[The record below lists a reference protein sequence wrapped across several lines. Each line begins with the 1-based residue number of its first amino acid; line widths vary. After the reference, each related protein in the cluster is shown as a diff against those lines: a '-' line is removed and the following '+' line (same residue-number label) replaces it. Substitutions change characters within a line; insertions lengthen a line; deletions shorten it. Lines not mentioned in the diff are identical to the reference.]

1 MEKWIKMLKT
11 AQTYEGIRDL
21 IIKEQ
26 VIVTCVQEIQV
37 PTSKR
42 KLPEIWMKW
51 QRSEKST

>member
-1 MEKWIKMLKT
+1 MLKT
-11 AQTYEGIRDL
+11 AQTYDCIRDL

-37 PTSKR
+37 PTCKR